1 MCFIITLGAVNLAI
15 SLHNHSCSPHWSVN
29 FLIVLSFGVVRV
41 IYLFNMQIFN
51 HQCDFQMHPVYVC
64 LLFSLS
70 CTFLSDQI
78 GLFICLLICLRNSYL
93 VSLTWKKERKDDC
106 FHLLIDS
113 SDACKSKG
121 RPAKTRNLEP
131 SPVLHVDVIVCFPD
145 SGLEVE
151 PGLSP
156 LGTPMWYSKMSQP
169 LRRWLTPGSFRLA
182 VVCGWGMKCGC
193 IHGAL
198 QFIPDHLF
206 KYLFLVQLP

>member
-1 MCFIITLGAVNLAI
+1 MFAFCFPLVVHFCQIK
-15 SLHNHSCSPHWSVN
+15 SV
-29 FLIVLSFGVVRV
+29 
-41 IYLFNMQIFN
+41 YLF
-51 HQCDFQMHPVYVC
+51 V
-64 LLFSLS
+64 
-70 CTFLSDQI
+70 
-78 GLFICLLICLRNSYL
+78 CLLICLRNSYL

-156 LGTPMWYSKMSQP
+156 LGTPMWYTKMSQP
-169 LRRWLTPGSFRLA
+169 LRHWHPRFLQVSSCVWMRNEVWLYPWGSPVYSRSFVQVSFSCSITLA
-182 VVCGWGMKCGC
+182 SLWKLNGFACVGHV
-193 IHGAL
+193 
-198 QFIPDHLF
+198 
-206 KYLFLVQLP
+206 LVHWPLCLSSLEYQNVLIITGLW